1 MSNDP
6 VANYLFGAP
15 GGLAQNKADYA
26 DNVTSA
32 FFVIS
37 QLQAKGLATV
47 DITTFIG
54 SANTSV
60 NFVNNFE
67 PGTSPDIITVRVYNQ
82 AGPLI
87 EYTSDLAN
95 FNDPKVDMTGIGI
108 PTATVLHLAVG
119 DKLEWVTDSEHDQVL
134 IEDGAGKFDIG
145 AFDISGDIR
154 FEDGRTI
161 DHLVQ
166 ITVGT
171 EA

>member
-60 NFVNNFE
+60 DFINNLE
-67 PGTSPDIITVRVYNQ
+67 TGTSPD
-82 AGPLI
+82 
-87 EYTSDLAN
+87 
-95 FNDPKVDMTGIGI
+95 I
-108 PTATVLHLAVG
+108 PTATVLHLAAG
-119 DKLEWVTDSEHDQVL
+119 DKVEWVTDSEHNRVL
-134 IEDGAGKFDIG
+134 IEDGASKFDIG
-145 AFDISGDIR
+145 AFETSRDIR
-154 FEDGRTI
+154 FEDGPTI
-161 DHLVQ
+161 DRSVQ

-171 EA
+171 AA

>member
-15 GGLAQNKADYA
+15 GGLTQNKADYA

-47 DITTFIG
+47 DITTLLG
-54 SANTSV
+54 SADTSV
-60 NFVNNFE
+60 NFINNLE
-67 PGTSPDIITVRVYNQ
+67 TGTSPDIITVRVYNK
-82 AGPLI
+82 AGTLI

-95 FNDPKVDMTGIGI
+95 DSKVDGTGTGIH
-108 PTATVLHLAVG
+108 TATVLHLAAG
-119 DKLEWVTDSEHDQVL
+119 DKVEWATDSEHNRVL

-145 AFDISGDIR
+145 AFEISGDIR
-154 FEDGRTI
+154 FEDGPTS
-161 DHLVQ
+161 DQSVQ

-171 EA
+171 AA